1 MTELTA
7 GSVVGLLAEPHRLA
21 VFAAAAL
28 GARTPA
34 EVAERTGWAG
44 VEGGCPGPPE
54 ADRCWPAHRAWRGGR
69 RRVAGPGQGHRW
81 ATGQRGSRL
90 RTDPSSERTLRAFL
104 RDGAVTALPAQQG
117 RRRVV
122 LEHLAVLFEPGVRYP
137 ERQVNATLD
146 AHSAG
151 PDHVTLRRYLVD
163 AGLLSRA
170 HGEYWRT
177 GGWVDVLGG

>member
-1 MTELTA
+1 MSEITA
-7 GSVVGLLAEPHRLA
+7 SSVVGLLAEPHRLA

-34 EVAERTGWAG
+34 EVAERAG
-44 VEGGCPGPPE
+44 LASKAAARAHQKLTAAGLLTAHGAVDVGVLRALAKATAGPPANE
-54 ADRCWPAHRAWRGGR
+54 DHGYA
-69 RRVAGPGQGHRW
+69 
-81 ATGQRGSRL
+81 
-90 RTDPSSERTLRAFL
+90 DPSSERTLRAFL

-122 LEHLAVLFEPGVRYP
+122 LEHLAALFEPGVRYP